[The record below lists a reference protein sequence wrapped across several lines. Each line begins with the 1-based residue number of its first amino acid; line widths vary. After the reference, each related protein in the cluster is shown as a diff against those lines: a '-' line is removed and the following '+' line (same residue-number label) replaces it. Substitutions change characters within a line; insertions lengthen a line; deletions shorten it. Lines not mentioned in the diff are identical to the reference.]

1 MEAELKNKSDN
12 YIQLKNNENILK
24 LGIRD
29 AEGNDTGEY
38 LEFNLEDIELPLKY
52 QRIIEE
58 DKKNRA
64 YLKNQFTIIDKK
76 QDHKGKKLLSSNE
89 EEKLKAMMNFYKK
102 EVEIYNLFLGE
113 NGVQKLLN
121 GRELSWTT
129 LDEIDEII
137 VNVIIPKLEI
147 NAENISD
154 KIMKKY
160 SNKSEK
166 QRDDVIE

>member
-64 YLKNQFTIIDKK
+64 YLKNQFTIIEKK

-160 SNKSEK
+160 SNKNEK
-166 QRDDVIE
+166 QRDDIIE